1 MAVVDHDDHWTWQ
14 VPGAAAVFTSREGG
28 TSAPPWD
35 SLNIGLHV
43 GDDEAAVHENRRRAA
58 ALAGLD
64 AAMVAGVTQ
73 VHGAD
78 VWFDLHAGTDA
89 PLPDSVR
96 WDRGPSPIEAD
107 ALVSTRVGVALA
119 VGVADCLPIA
129 ITWGPAIAAI
139 HAGWRSLEAGVI
151 EQALRAVRRAAG
163 SAVATHV
170 PHAVVG
176 PALGPCCMEVGDEV
190 AALFDPSVVIRR
202 RGAPRPLLDTR
213 ADAARRLADA
223 GCEVEHVPVCTR
235 CDPRCF
241 SHRGDH
247 GATGRQA
254 LLVRR
259 T

>member
-64 AAMVAGVTQ
+64 PAMVAGVTQ

-107 ALVSTRVGVALA
+107 ALVSTRAELHSRWELQTA
-119 VGVADCLPIA
+119 C
-129 ITWGPAIAAI
+129 
-139 HAGWRSLEAGVI
+139 RS
-151 EQALRAVRRAAG
+151 R
-163 SAVATHV
+163 S
-170 PHAVVG
+170 
-176 PALGPCCMEVGDEV
+176 
-190 AALFDPSVVIRR
+190 
-202 RGAPRPLLDTR
+202 RGAPQSRRSTPDGARSRP
-213 ADAARRLADA
+213 A
-223 GCEVEHVPVCTR
+223 
-235 CDPRCF
+235 
-241 SHRGDH
+241 
-247 GATGRQA
+247 
-254 LLVRR
+254 
-259 T
+259 